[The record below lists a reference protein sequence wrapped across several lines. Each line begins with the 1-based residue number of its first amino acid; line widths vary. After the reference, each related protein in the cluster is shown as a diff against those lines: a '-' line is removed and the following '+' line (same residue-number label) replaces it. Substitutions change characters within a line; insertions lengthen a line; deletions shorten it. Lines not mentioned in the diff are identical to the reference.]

1 MTKPLD
7 ITALSVRVDAEL
19 RAVFGTRDML
29 LYRMMTYH
37 LGWADRQGGPVP
49 GGPPPRL
56 HGVAC
61 LAACQ
66 AAGGDME
73 KAMPAAAAV
82 EMVNCFV
89 EIHDDVQSGRPY
101 RGAREAVWSVWGPAQ
116 AINAGDG
123 MHALA
128 RLALLRLM
136 ERGVS
141 PETAFRA
148 TKLLDHAALAL
159 CEGRFQDMEAQERLD
174 MPVAAYLKMAEG
186 KSGAL
191 LACAMQL
198 GALAAG
204 GGEAVLSAMAACGAK
219 TGIALQVQGDLRE
232 LWGGGDGASV
242 AIEVLNKK
250 KLLPVA
256 YALEKAALREKRR
269 IGDIYFKRVLQP
281 DDVAAVRQIVE
292 GLGARDF
299 CEGLVKQHHAD
310 ALAALSAAGLPE
322 PGVRTMQSFT
332 ASLLG

>member
-1 MTKPLD
+1 MTRPLD
-7 ITALSVRVDAEL
+7 ITALSGRVDAEL
-19 RAVFGTRDML
+19 QAVFGSRDMP
-29 LYRMMTYH
+29 LYKMMTYH
-37 LGWADRQGGPVP
+37 LGWADRHGGPEP
-49 GGPPPRL
+49 GGPSPRL

-61 LAACQ
+61 LAACLPL
-66 AAGGDME
+66 GGDIE
-73 KAMPAAAAV
+73 KALPAAAAV

-101 RGAREAVWSVWGPAQ
+101 RGTREAVWSVWGPAQ

-141 PETAFRA
+141 PEATFHA

-159 CEGRFQDMEAQERLD
+159 CEGRFQDLEAQERLD
-174 MPVAAYLKMAEG
+174 MPVAAYLKMASA

-204 GGEAVLSAMAACGAK
+204 GGDAVLSAMGACGTK
-219 TGIALQVQGDLRE
+219 TGVALQVQGDIRE
-232 LWGGGDGASV
+232 LWGSGGGASV
-242 AIEVLNKK
+242 AVEVLNKK

-269 IGDIYFKRVLQP
+269 LGDIYFKRVLQP
-281 DDVAAVRQIVE
+281 DDVATVRQIVE

-299 CEGLVKQHHAD
+299 CEGLVKQYHAD
-310 ALAALSAAGLPE
+310 AIAALSTAGMPAA
-322 PGVRTMQSFT
+322 GVRTMREFT
-332 ASLLG
+332 TSLLA